1 MIEDDEEDSTSEAS
15 KIWNSNSDDDKSDLA
30 MLNALI
36 QTMDPVRYSICKEFF
51 SYTLMNQE
59 VVIVFVWIKNKFEES
74 IYNLY

>member
-1 MIEDDEEDSTSEAS
+1 LGIKEEVGMIEDDEEDSTSEAS

-51 SYTLMNQE
+51 SYTLMN
-59 VVIVFVWIKNKFEES
+59 
-74 IYNLY
+74 